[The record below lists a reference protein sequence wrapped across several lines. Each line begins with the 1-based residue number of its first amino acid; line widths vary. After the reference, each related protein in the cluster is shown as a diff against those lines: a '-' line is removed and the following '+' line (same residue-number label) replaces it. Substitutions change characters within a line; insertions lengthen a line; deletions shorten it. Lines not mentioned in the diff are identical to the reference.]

1 MPRHAARYPEPDPET
16 SDGRDRDSGADPWD
30 PPWLDENE
38 RSAINGLSAANVTVE
53 WLRAWYV
60 VPPTE
65 AERAAARRHLDSLAE
80 Q

>member
-1 MPRHAARYPEPDPET
+1 MQR
-16 SDGRDRDSGADPWD
+16 RDSGADPWD